1 MGCTL
6 TYLKPKKRKFKI
18 NSGEGEYHEFPHNT
32 KIMERLEEIGLTRKP
47 TNFERTKITSSK
59 ATYDVIKQFYHQDI
73 TLYESFFLLLLNN
86 SNETIGFVKIS
97 QGGIT
102 GTVVDVRIIAKY
114 CVEVLATSCILAHN
128 HPSGKLFP
136 SDADL
141 TITKKIKEA
150 LKILDVQVLDH
161 LILTDKGYYS
171 FADEGNI

>member
-1 MGCTL
+1 MQ
-6 TYLKPKKRKFKI
+6 
-18 NSGEGEYHEFPHNT
+18 
-32 KIMERLEEIGLTRKP
+32 RLEEIGLTRKP
-47 TNFERTKITSSK
+47 TNFERTKITSSL
-59 ATYDVIKQFYHQDI
+59 ASYGVIKQFYHEDI

-136 SDADL
+136 SEADL
-141 TITKKIKEA
+141 AITKKTKEA
-150 LKILDVQVLDH
+150 LAILEVKVLDH
-161 LILTDKGYYS
+161 LILTDVGYYS
-171 FADEGNI
+171 FADEGKL

>member
-1 MGCTL
+1 
-6 TYLKPKKRKFKI
+6 
-18 NSGEGEYHEFPHNT
+18 
-32 KIMERLEEIGLTRKP
+32 MERLEEIGLTRKP
-47 TNFERTKITSSK
+47 TNFVRTKITSSK
-59 ATYDVIKQFYHQDI
+59 ISDEVIRQFYHQDI

-128 HPSGKLFP
+128 HPSGKLRP

-141 TITKKIKEA
+141 TITKKTKEA
-150 LKILDVQVLDH
+150 LAILDVQVLDH
-161 LILTDKGYYS
+161 IILTEAGYYS
-171 FADEGNI
+171 FADEGKL

>member
-1 MGCTL
+1 
-6 TYLKPKKRKFKI
+6 
-18 NSGEGEYHEFPHNT
+18 
-32 KIMERLEEIGLTRKP
+32 MERLEEIGLTRKP

-59 ATYDVIKQFYHQDI
+59 TTYDVIKQFYHEDI

-128 HPSGKLFP
+128 HPSGKLLP

-141 TITKKIKEA
+141 AITKKTKEA

>member
-1 MGCTL
+1 
-6 TYLKPKKRKFKI
+6 
-18 NSGEGEYHEFPHNT
+18 
-32 KIMERLEEIGLTRKP
+32 MERLEEIGLTRKP

-59 ATYDVIKQFYHQDI
+59 DSYDVIKQFYHQDI

-128 HPSGKLFP
+128 HPSGKLYP
-136 SDADL
+136 SEADIH
-141 TITKKIKEA
+141 ITKKTKDA
-150 LKILDVQVLDH
+150 LAILDVKVLDH
-161 LILTDKGYYS
+161 IILAESGYYS
-171 FADEGNI
+171 FADEGRL

>member
-1 MGCTL
+1 MQ
-6 TYLKPKKRKFKI
+6 
-18 NSGEGEYHEFPHNT
+18 
-32 KIMERLEEIGLTRKP
+32 RLEEIGLTRKP
-47 TNFERTKITSSK
+47 TNFERTKITSSL
-59 ATYDVIKQFYHQDI
+59 TSYEVIKQFYHEDI

-128 HPSGKLFP
+128 HPSGKLRP

-141 TITKKIKEA
+141 TITKKTKEA
-150 LKILDVQVLDH
+150 LAILDVRVLDH
-161 LILTDKGYYS
+161 LILTEAGYYS
-171 FADEGNI
+171 FVDDPENYIL

>member
-1 MGCTL
+1 
-6 TYLKPKKRKFKI
+6 
-18 NSGEGEYHEFPHNT
+18 
-32 KIMERLEEIGLTRKP
+32 MERLEEIGLTRKP
-47 TNFERTKITSSK
+47 TNFVRTKITSSK
-59 ATYDVIKQFYHQDI
+59 ATYDVIRQFYHQDI

-128 HPSGKLFP
+128 HPSGKLRP

-141 TITKKIKEA
+141 TITKKTKEA
-150 LKILDVQVLDH
+150 LAILDVRVLDH
-161 LILTDKGYYS
+161 IILTEEGHYS
-171 FADEGNI
+171 FADDPENYIL

>member
-1 MGCTL
+1 
-6 TYLKPKKRKFKI
+6 
-18 NSGEGEYHEFPHNT
+18 
-32 KIMERLEEIGLTRKP
+32 MERLEEIGLTRKP
-47 TNFERTKITSSK
+47 TNFVRTKITSSK
-59 ATYDVIKQFYHQDI
+59 DCYDVIKQFYHEDI

-141 TITKKIKEA
+141 TITQKTKNA
-150 LKILDVQVLDH
+150 LAILDVRVLDH
-161 LILTDKGYYS
+161 IILTEEGHYS
-171 FADEGNI
+171 FADDPENYIL

>member
-1 MGCTL
+1 
-6 TYLKPKKRKFKI
+6 
-18 NSGEGEYHEFPHNT
+18 
-32 KIMERLEEIGLTRKP
+32 MERLEEIGLTRKP
-47 TNFERTKITSSK
+47 TNFVRTKITSSK
-59 ATYDVIKQFYHQDI
+59 DSYDVIKQFYHQDI

-128 HPSGKLFP
+128 HPSGKLRP

-141 TITKKIKEA
+141 TITKKTKEA
-150 LKILDVQVLDH
+150 LAILDVRVLDH
-161 LILTDKGYYS
+161 IILTEEGHYS
-171 FADEGNI
+171 FADDPENYIL